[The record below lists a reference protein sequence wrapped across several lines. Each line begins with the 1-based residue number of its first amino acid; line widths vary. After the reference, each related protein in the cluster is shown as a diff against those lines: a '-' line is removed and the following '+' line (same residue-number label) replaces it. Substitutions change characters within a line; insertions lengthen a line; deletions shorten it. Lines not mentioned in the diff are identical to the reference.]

1 MKTKLIPLLLCLCLL
16 ASCGGQGG
24 APSPTPP
31 ADSPDPTAAAS
42 ASPDSPAA
50 SPEGPAPAE
59 DTAITFT
66 DDLGQEFS
74 MEAPERVV
82 VMIGS
87 FADVWVLAGGADTMA
102 ATANDAWESYGLE
115 LGEETANIGS
125 PMKPNGEL
133 VLASEPDLIIA
144 SSLSPSNVE
153 LKETFNLAGI
163 PAAYFDVS
171 SFQDYLD
178 LLDLFTRLT
187 GHPENYETYG
197 AAVQEQVDGAVER
210 RAVYDYTP
218 SVLTIQVSGSSVK
231 VKNSEDNVL
240 GPMLKELGCRN
251 IADDDTSLLEDL
263 SLEAII
269 QADPDYIFA
278 VYHGTD
284 EAAAQANLEAT
295 LLSNP
300 AWAGLSAVQAGRF
313 HILERRMFSLKP
325 NALWGDAYEKLA
337 DILCAGAE

>member
-1 MKTKLIPLLLCLCLL
+1 MKRHILIPVLLLSLLL
-16 ASCGGQGG
+16 AACGG
-24 APSPTPP
+24 SPQPP
-31 ADSPDPTAAAS
+31 AQSGSQSADLSQPAAAS
-42 ASPDSPAA
+42 SE
-50 SPEGPAPAE
+50 EGK
-59 DTAITFT
+59 ITFT
-66 DDLGQEFS
+66 DALGQEFS
-74 MEAPERVV
+74 IEAPERVA

-87 FADVWVLAGGADTMA
+87 FADVWVLAGGEDTMV

-115 LGEETANIGS
+115 LGDHTVNIGS

-133 VLASEPDLIIA
+133 VLGAQPDLVIA
-144 SSLSPSNVE
+144 SSLSPSNLE
-153 LKETFNLAGI
+153 LQETFQRAGI
-163 PAAYFDVS
+163 PTAYFDVS

-197 AAVQEQVDGAVER
+197 AAVKAQVDGAVQR

-218 SVLTIQVSGSSVK
+218 TVLTIQVSGSSVK

-240 GPMLKELGCRN
+240 GPMLAELGCRN
-251 IADDDTSLLEDL
+251 IADQDGSLLEEL
-263 SLEAII
+263 SLEAIL

-284 EAAAQANLEAT
+284 EEAAQANLEAT

-300 AWAGLSAVQAGRF
+300 AWASLSAVQGDRF
-313 HILERRMFSLKP
+313 HILDRRMYSLKP
-325 NALWGDAYEKLA
+325 NALWGDAYEQLA
-337 DILCAGAE
+337 DILCGE